1 LFCLAA
7 PATKHVAWK
16 CSSTRTPTVQN
27 MVIQLPKCGKNNPLL
42 QNTISINIKP
52 STVLRKHRSSSG
64 VPNYFTISAS
74 ASLENVKKQFEKIC
88 ISTN

>member
-64 VPNYFTISAS
+64 GSKLLHNFSF
-74 ASLENVKKQFEKIC
+74 SLPRECQKTV
-88 ISTN
+88 